1 MSGFLEE
8 HDNSVV
14 KMQRSERRQQ
24 ALTKKRAAF
33 EDREASSQ
41 GKLSHV
47 KHAGKVLGA
56 KDKAV
61 SHRSTRTLTRT
72 CLANSSV
79 ELSIDVPAVRP
90 GHAGRWIKWV
100 RKPSAARMS
109 KYVMGAVAMQ
119 DSVEIGEEVLQ
130 VLSLVPTTIDA
141 RAVIASYVL
150 EKADQALPEARSAL
164 AGWLW
169 KELKLDQPDGA
180 LTLATAAEET
190 RNLEAP
196 ASTNEFAIAQQPG
209 HHHDSMENEYLSEKM
224 GRARTRE
231 LKIYKKRAA
240 YRERIAEAKASKAST
255 KQPVRKDVVK
265 PHRAARVA
273 KRTSLA
279 NSSIEHSVD
288 VPAVC
293 PGTAGKWVRWIRKP
307 YVSPCAKYLHL
318 QVSSAVQSQA
328 AESVLSSAPGAYE
341 HVGEVVHDATK
352 TDSEEVATQN
362 AFDSKDLV
370 DAKKDFGMD
379 DSDAATEAPDSA
391 VPSVSSTPETS
402 PALQCS
408 GEPTMSWEDELQPLP
423 TSVTSPVMQYC
434 AEPSLPSEDLKAL
447 KEIDDNL
454 PRDRSSE
461 AESPTMPASSTMQID
476 TAALLAKDVGA
487 EKQENTELCSQEKLA
502 SEVET
507 RKAIMRNLLHWQ
519 QEAHE
524 EELQKLRMKLKEAEE
539 QRESMAA
546 AAADASAQ
554 KPRTAEV
561 SSKIS
566 KAAALRIGR
575 EIEKRQAAEAQKAR
589 QASARLE
596 EMRAAAAAKVGEAAR
611 LREEAEAEAAA
622 LAAQALA
629 GATANAEKIAEAC
642 VKHAELEAQAMQ
654 EAALQEASEKANAMM
669 RKAAED
675 AQILCAAAEKEVDT
689 LKENLSSKSVELE
702 LLAVRVDTEKLGLEK
717 RKAVMRDV
725 LQAQQEAHNAQ
736 VQELTAKLAAEQ
748 EAHKSKV
755 VETEV
760 NERKRKIQ
768 DCETKISKL
777 KLGQQLERQAAM
789 ECKKQR
795 QSAARLQEM
804 RNKAEAQMQEAMRR
818 REVAEAQMQEVT
830 RKREETEAEMEAA
843 RGRLFAEKERAHKE
857 VRDAEGRATAIVE
870 EAQKA
875 AQEMC
880 KPTESDLGE
889 VEESPEQTSP
899 AAEAQTFA
907 MVEEGLS
914 EELVAPEASA
924 DLDEDFMEWCLSGTV
939 MTQAESEGEGDDEDD
954 AVSWTVLA

>member
-1 MSGFLEE
+1 
-8 HDNSVV
+8 
-14 KMQRSERRQQ
+14 
-24 ALTKKRAAF
+24 
-33 EDREASSQ
+33 
-41 GKLSHV
+41 
-47 KHAGKVLGA
+47 
-56 KDKAV
+56 
-61 SHRSTRTLTRT
+61 
-72 CLANSSV
+72 
-79 ELSIDVPAVRP
+79 
-90 GHAGRWIKWV
+90 
-100 RKPSAARMS
+100 
-109 KYVMGAVAMQ
+109 
-119 DSVEIGEEVLQ
+119 
-130 VLSLVPTTIDA
+130 
-141 RAVIASYVL
+141 
-150 EKADQALPEARSAL
+150 
-164 AGWLW
+164 
-169 KELKLDQPDGA
+169 
-180 LTLATAAEET
+180 
-190 RNLEAP
+190 
-196 ASTNEFAIAQQPG
+196 
-209 HHHDSMENEYLSEKM
+209 
-224 GRARTRE
+224 
-231 LKIYKKRAA
+231 
-240 YRERIAEAKASKAST
+240 
-255 KQPVRKDVVK
+255 
-265 PHRAARVA
+265 
-273 KRTSLA
+273 
-279 NSSIEHSVD
+279 
-288 VPAVC
+288 
-293 PGTAGKWVRWIRKP
+293 
-307 YVSPCAKYLHL
+307 
-318 QVSSAVQSQA
+318 
-328 AESVLSSAPGAYE
+328 
-341 HVGEVVHDATK
+341 
-352 TDSEEVATQN
+352 
-362 AFDSKDLV
+362 
-370 DAKKDFGMD
+370 
-379 DSDAATEAPDSA
+379 
-391 VPSVSSTPETS
+391 
-402 PALQCS
+402 
-408 GEPTMSWEDELQPLP
+408 
-423 TSVTSPVMQYC
+423 
-434 AEPSLPSEDLKAL
+434 
-447 KEIDDNL
+447 
-454 PRDRSSE
+454 
-461 AESPTMPASSTMQID
+461 
-476 TAALLAKDVGA
+476 
-487 EKQENTELCSQEKLA
+487 
-502 SEVET
+502 
-507 RKAIMRNLLHWQ
+507 
-519 QEAHE
+519 
-524 EELQKLRMKLKEAEE
+524 
-539 QRESMAA
+539 
-546 AAADASAQ
+546 
-554 KPRTAEV
+554 
-561 SSKIS
+561 
-566 KAAALRIGR
+566 
-575 EIEKRQAAEAQKAR
+575 
-589 QASARLE
+589 
-596 EMRAAAAAKVGEAAR
+596 
-611 LREEAEAEAAA
+611 
-622 LAAQALA
+622 
-629 GATANAEKIAEAC
+629 
-642 VKHAELEAQAMQ
+642 MQ